1 LKPSG
6 APLVRPDAV
15 LVLLTNAGMDYR
27 ALVSMDAALGRINW
41 RREAPAHWTTT
52 RVFATQKTVVLGAPT
67 GEVMAYCLADGAP
80 AWSQKLASVAIR
92 SIGGSDEMLFVGTPA
107 GTLYAI
113 RPPRSCM

>member
-1 LKPSG
+1 
-6 APLVRPDAV
+6 
-15 LVLLTNAGMDYR
+15 
-27 ALVSMDAALGRINW
+27 
-41 RREAPAHWTTT
+41 
-52 RVFATQKTVVLGAPT
+52 
-67 GEVMAYCLADGAP
+67 MAYCLADGAP